1 MTQANGCCPDV
12 SRVIRDRLDQFRE
25 GGVRRD
31 YRRHEV
37 IYGMGDP
44 ADAIYL
50 LESGHVKLQITS
62 AGGGE
67 KTLGICQPGEVFGE
81 LCLCGVVQR
90 PEEAS
95 ALEAATAVCFRADD
109 VLRRFS
115 QDPGLARSFFQL
127 VCGRVLECQQQVG
140 AATFEDGPRRL
151 ALELLRLSQ
160 LPESQRENRAVRL
173 GLSLTHEELAALVGT
188 SRGMITTTMNLFRER
203 GMVDYRPRTI
213 HVFVDRLK
221 QYLKERV

>member
-1 MTQANGCCPDV
+1 MTPASGCCADV
-12 SRVIRDRLDQFRE
+12 SRVVRERLDQFRE

-62 AGGGE
+62 AGGAE
-67 KTLGICQPGEVFGE
+67 KTLSICQPGEVFGE

-95 ALEAATAVCFRADD
+95 ALEVATAVCFRADD

-115 QDPGLARSFFQL
+115 LDPGLARTFFQL

-140 AATFEDGPRRL
+140 AATFDAVPRRL
-151 ALELLRLSQ
+151 AQELLRLSQ

>member
-1 MTQANGCCPDV
+1 MTEANGCCADV
-12 SRVIRDRLDQFRE
+12 SRVIRERLDQFRE

-95 ALEAATAVCFRADD
+95 ALEAAAAVCFRADD

-140 AATFEDGPRRL
+140 AATFDGVPRRL
-151 ALELLRLSQ
+151 AQELLRLSQ

>member
-1 MTQANGCCPDV
+1 MTEANGCCADF
-12 SRVIRDRLDQFRE
+12 SRVIRERLDQFRE
-25 GGVRRD
+25 GGVRRG

-95 ALEAATAVCFRADD
+95 ALEAATAVSFRADS

-140 AATFEDGPRRL
+140 AATFEDVPRRL
-151 ALELLRLSQ
+151 ARELLRLSQ
-160 LPESQRENRAVRL
+160 LPESQRENGAVRL
-173 GLSLTHEELAALVGT
+173 GLSLTHEELAALIGT
-188 SRGMITTTMNLFRER
+188 SRGMITTTMNLFREH

-221 QYLKERV
+221 QYLKESV